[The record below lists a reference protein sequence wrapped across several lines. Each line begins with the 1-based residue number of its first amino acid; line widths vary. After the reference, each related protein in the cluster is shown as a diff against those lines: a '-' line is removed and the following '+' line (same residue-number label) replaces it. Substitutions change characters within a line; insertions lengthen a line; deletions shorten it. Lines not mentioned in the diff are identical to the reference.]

1 MKIYTTQA
9 DVEKDIKGRVLAIE
23 GDVNFECSISIDASI
38 IVTNGDINA
47 WDINA
52 WDINAGDI
60 NARNINALNIKAGAI
75 KAWDIKAQN
84 INAGDIN
91 ARNINAGD
99 INALDIKAGDINA
112 WDINA
117 WAINARDISYHAFCC
132 VYDSII
138 CTSIQSRREI
148 QHEPV
153 CLEGTL
159 TIKPKEDDAIA
170 QAMKVLKEA
179 GYKIV
184 KG

>member
-47 WDINA
+47 LNIKAWDINALDINA
-52 WDINAGDI
+52 WDIKAWDI
-60 NARNINALNIKAGAI
+60 NAR
-75 KAWDIKAQN
+75 
-84 INAGDIN
+84 
-91 ARNINAGD
+91 D
-99 INALDIKAGDINA
+99 INALDISA
-112 WDINA
+112 WDI
-117 WAINARDISYHAFCC
+117 IYYAFCC

-148 QHEPV
+148 HREPV

-159 TIKPKEDDAIA
+159 TIKPKEDDATA